1 MISQEKW
8 IVTISYLIIFTSIN
22 IIIPLGLFPCFFSG
36 FLTYEIIVSLSS
48 YFEHYV
54 EINRARRIAAILIII
69 SIIMIITISVINC
82 TNFFTT
88 GISTIDISIEIDRI
102 FSDLKKKL
110 PYSLPIF
117 LPDTTEDL
125 KNQIFNWIESN
136 LILIRNMGHIFIHG
150 FITLF
155 IGLIIGILIACS
167 KSNTQHTNN
176 TTHFTNQLLIRIY
189 TLSQAFHNIVF
200 AQIKISSVNTLLT
213 SIMIFIFFPLFG
225 QTLPLQKT
233 LIIITFFLGLLPIV
247 GNLISNILITIS
259 ALSISL
265 SMGITMFIY
274 LILIHKLEYFLNA
287 EIIGNRINANPWE
300 LILSMLLLESIFGIE
315 GLIAA
320 PIYYAYLK
328 SELRLKHII

>member
-8 IVTISYLIIFTSIN
+8 ITTISYLIIFICMS

-36 FLTYEIIVSLSS
+36 FLTYEIIVSFAS
-48 YFEHYV
+48 YFERYV
-54 EINRARRIAAILIII
+54 NINRARKISATLIII
-69 SIIMIITISVINC
+69 SIIAITTIGVINC
-82 TNFFTT
+82 TNFFTEDINT
-88 GISTIDISIEIDRI
+88 INISTEINRI
-102 FSDLKKKL
+102 FIDLKKRL
-110 PYSLPIF
+110 PNSFPLF
-117 LPDTTEDL
+117 LPDTTEEL

-136 LILIRNMGHIFIHG
+136 IILIRNMGHTFIHG

-155 IGLIIGILIACS
+155 IGLIIGILIACNI
-167 KSNTQHTNN
+167 SNTQYSNRTY
-176 TTHFTNQLLIRIY
+176 FIDQLITRIY

-213 SIMIFIFFPLFG
+213 SVIIFILFPFFG
-225 QTLPLQKT
+225 QSLPLKKT
-233 LIIITFFLGLLPIV
+233 LIIITFILGLLPIV
-247 GNLISNILITIS
+247 GNIISNIMITIA

-265 SMGITMFIY
+265 SMGTIMFIY
-274 LILIHKLEYFLNA
+274 LVLIHKLEYFLNA

-300 LILSMLLLESIFGIE
+300 LILSMLLLESIFGTA

-328 SELRLKHII
+328 AELRLKYII